1 MVSKDGVSGRTPVM
15 GWNSWNAY
23 RCDINETRV
32 LDAAKELI
40 TYGLKELGYVYVNID
55 DCWSIPNTR
64 DPETLAIIPDPAKF
78 PHGIKW
84 LADQIH
90 ALGLKLGIYGDAGE
104 TTCAGFPGSL
114 YFEEIDAR
122 TWAEWGVDYLK
133 YDNCNVPSSWPSDP
147 YHNCHPDYNS
157 PHGPNATCINDP
169 LLAPPGYDWS
179 TSPTAE
185 RFMRMSEA
193 LDKQNRT
200 ILLSLCEWGQ
210 AGVAEGWGEEVSI
223 SWRLTDDIFPR
234 WPVIKHIANYASF
247 FSHSVAFFAH
257 NDLDMLEIGNGNL
270 TLAEQRTHFSLW
282 AALKS
287 PLLIGTDISALSPA
301 ALAILKNHALIAFNQ
316 DPKIAAPAQPFNW
329 NWEYNDDLPAAY
341 WSGRGQEGVMVLLV
355 NWHEKEWGMGVSW
368 GEVPELVQGKGYKV
382 KNGWTGEE
390 LGCWKG
396 WEGMVEKHDTVV
408 LVVGEECEGLAKS
421 MPLFATLPAS
431 NSRISSKKLEY
442 LKEMA
447 AKEGPAPGVVGDV
460 KAYRQEDVQV
470 VDAGDTMELKEDS
483 E

>member
-1 MVSKDGVSGRTPVM
+1 
-15 GWNSWNAY
+15 
-23 RCDINETRV
+23 
-32 LDAAKELI
+32 
-40 TYGLKELGYVYVNID
+40 
-55 DCWSIPNTR
+55 
-64 DPETLAIIPDPAKF
+64 
-78 PHGIKW
+78 
-84 LADQIH
+84 
-90 ALGLKLGIYGDAGE
+90 
-104 TTCAGFPGSL
+104 
-114 YFEEIDAR
+114 
-122 TWAEWGVDYLK
+122 
-133 YDNCNVPSSWPSDP
+133 
-147 YHNCHPDYNS
+147 
-157 PHGPNATCINDP
+157 
-169 LLAPPGYDWS
+169 
-179 TSPTAE
+179 
-185 RFMRMSEA
+185 
-193 LDKQNRT
+193 
-200 ILLSLCEWGQ
+200 
-210 AGVAEGWGEEVSI
+210 
-223 SWRLTDDIFPR
+223 
-234 WPVIKHIANYASF
+234 
-247 FSHSVAFFAH
+247 
-257 NDLDMLEIGNGNL
+257 MLEIGNGNL

-408 LVVGEECEGLAKS
+408 LVVGEECEGGREIKGTLKEKEVDVGGLDEVPEMLRGPSDCGNEVEHHGGEGAGHEEKEGKDEEQHTQVIDTTISPNTSTSHGTGLAKS